1 MAGGAFNMPTQAW
14 AWHPTGMI
22 RPVVAGKMP
31 TVQKAGEKPAVQK
44 VGGAFNMPTQAW
56 AWHPTGRIRPA
67 VAGKMPA
74 VQPKAVQQPGGCL
87 VGRH

>member
-1 MAGGAFNMPTQAW
+1 MMNDETRLANQWRIRNYPFMA
-14 AWHPTGMI
+14 
-22 RPVVAGKMP
+22 
-31 TVQKAGEKPAVQK
+31 
-44 VGGAFNMPTQAW
+44 GGAFNMPTQAW